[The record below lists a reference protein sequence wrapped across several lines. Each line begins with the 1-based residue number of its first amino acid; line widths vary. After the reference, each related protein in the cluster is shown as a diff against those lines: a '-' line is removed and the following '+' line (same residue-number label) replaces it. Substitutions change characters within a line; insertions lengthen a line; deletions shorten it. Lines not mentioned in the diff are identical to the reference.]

1 MNFTY
6 PCYQI
11 IHRHQLWL
19 GLSCAVLSAAPQ
31 AAPGTPAAAG
41 RRTSCVL
48 VANVATSARSWVQ
61 CANDLIRLVDVT
73 SYVVILLV
81 GVYIHN
87 IIIYLIIMY
96 IIYTYNYNID
106 CKPSIF
112 RILLRSQKS
121 HQFTYYFTQHTEY
134 AACAS
139 RTSRMCLNS
148 HGFQEDAKHLGG
160 ACFHPW
166 CAAKLSQAAE
176 WHFWRFCTGCCRCS
190 CGGRGGGGTM
200 ITAGTTAPG
209 LDSKTLGKS
218 WQVDEVTVSCCEGY
232 FRFYNTIRQIT
243 STGLS
248 VLVGSK
254 KWCLSCFHWHF
265 MACLLLLYVFPF
277 VGLISTVQAEFNTK
291 RNNDSAP
298 VVSETCATY
307 HNDVEAFY
315 IFLPFRPF
323 RGFERNLEPL
333 SRFDVPEN
341 KKETWPH
348 WPHQIHQ
355 GPHRPHQPS
364 ITGFLRLP
372 SWTRAGDR
380 VHIKYGYPILMKHGW
395 PKKTLYHRISM
406 GKSFMGC
413 SVAMFD

>member
-1 MNFTY
+1 M
-6 PCYQI
+6 
-11 IHRHQLWL
+11 
-19 GLSCAVLSAAPQ
+19 
-31 AAPGTPAAAG
+31 
-41 RRTSCVL
+41 
-48 VANVATSARSWVQ
+48 
-61 CANDLIRLVDVT
+61 
-73 SYVVILLV
+73 V

-148 HGFQEDAKHLGG
+148 RGFQEDAKHLGG

-333 SRFDVPEN
+333 SQIGFERF
-341 KKETWPH
+341 
-348 WPHQIHQ
+348 
-355 GPHRPHQPS
+355 
-364 ITGFLRLP
+364 
-372 SWTRAGDR
+372 
-380 VHIKYGYPILMKHGW
+380 
-395 PKKTLYHRISM
+395 
-406 GKSFMGC
+406 
-413 SVAMFD
+413 